1 MSFMRENVYDVGNW
15 VRDIR
20 NLVTTMYNGTENSI
34 LTGSNINRLVIFK
47 KQEQKL

>member
-20 NLVTTMYNGTENSI
+20 NLVTTMYNGTEHSI
-34 LTGSNINRLVIFK
+34 
-47 KQEQKL
+47 